1 MDQTGIKRLEA
12 TDDSVHLMGDRH
24 KLSTSPAWRP
34 EMRMSGLH
42 LPRVS
47 MPRLPAFGRHSA
59 QPGQPGKQPE
69 VNNELLEHNMSTL
82 SYRHQPANPV

>member
-24 KLSTSPAWRP
+24 PISASPAWRP
-34 EMRMSGLH
+34 EVRMSGLH

-47 MPRLPAFGRHSA
+47 MPRLTAFGRHSA
-59 QPGQPGKQPE
+59 QPLQPGQQPE
-69 VNNELLEHNMSTL
+69 MSSEPLKEDMPNYGQNLVEH
-82 SYRHQPANPV
+82 V

>member
-24 KLSTSPAWRP
+24 KLAASPAWRP

-47 MPRLPAFGRHSA
+47 MPRLSAFGRHSA
-59 QPGQPGKQPE
+59 QPGQGRQQSE
-69 VNNELLEHNMSTL
+69 VHNELLERNISTL
-82 SYRHQPANPV
+82 SYRHRSANPV